1 MPNLDIN
8 MTDIDHQTAMLVL
21 SAKSI
26 GYLVEYVSVG
36 GLSTPEHQVPV
47 FREGPTCCGLQVEWN
62 PLTRNTDAFVLQ
74 VYHGFDV
81 TIDHAKQYV
90 AVFNGHEYFYESFG
104 DSINLTACPYAM
116 TRLVITR
123 AAADIAV
130 RKGY

>member
-1 MPNLDIN
+1 

-21 SAKSI
+21 SAKSV
-26 GYLVEYVSVG
+26 GYSVVG
-36 GLSTPEHQVPV
+36 GFFTPEIQVLASRDECNRV
-47 FREGPTCCGLQVEWN
+47 DWN
-62 PLTRNTDAFVLQ
+62 PLTKNADAFILQ
-74 VYHGFDV
+74 VHHGFDV
-81 TIDHAKQYV
+81 TVDHAKQYV